1 MFDFEHA
8 LFLVIDIPCTR
19 SLKRKEILPMDVLE
33 TYLTSIE
40 DPVKQEKL
48 RALFAAI
55 TKKFPDL
62 VPVIKWNQ
70 PMFTAHETFIIGFSV
85 SKPHFSVSP
94 ETKCLEQFADAIEKA
109 GYSHTDNIFR
119 IRWTEPIDQA
129 LIEDM
134 IAFNLKDKAEM
145 TRFWR

>member
-1 MFDFEHA
+1 
-8 LFLVIDIPCTR
+8 
-19 SLKRKEILPMDVLE
+19 MDVLE

-119 IRWTEPIDQA
+119 IKWTEPIDRG

>member
-1 MFDFEHA
+1 M
-8 LFLVIDIPCTR
+8 LIKIIP
-19 SLKRKEILPMDVLE
+19 LYLNQENKGVKEVGYFNDYLNNIEQPDHRKKME
-33 TYLTSIE
+33 
-40 DPVKQEKL
+40 
-48 RALFAAI
+48 AI
-55 TKKFPDL
+55 FNWVDTTFPELDK
-62 VPVIKWNQ
+62 VIKWNQ

-94 ETKCLEQFADAIEKA
+94 ETKCLEQFADAIENA

-119 IRWTEPIDQA
+119 IKWTEPIDQA